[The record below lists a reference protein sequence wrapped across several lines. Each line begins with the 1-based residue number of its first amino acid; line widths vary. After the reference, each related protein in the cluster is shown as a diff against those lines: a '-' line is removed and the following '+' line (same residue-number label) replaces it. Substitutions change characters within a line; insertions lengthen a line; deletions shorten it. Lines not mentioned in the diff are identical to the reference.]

1 MVVVQAAFNHKL
13 QFFAFQNKVYFVVEE
28 WRKVDLSLIIVLP
41 IGAMDGVETN
51 DRLLL
56 GYSFSNSKR
65 LL

>member
-1 MVVVQAAFNHKL
+1 MSIVVRH
-13 QFFAFQNKVYFVVEE
+13 FAFKNKVYFVVEE
-28 WRKVDLSLIIVLP
+28 WRKVDLSLIIFLP

-51 DRLLL
+51 NRLIL